1 MVDVSTGLTSSL
13 DSSFG
18 VVSGAVSAD
27 CATAS
32 AADKSSPSSPSTAI
46 GAPTGIFFAPS
57 FKMILATT
65 PSS

>member
-1 MVDVSTGLTSSL
+1 MVAVSTSLTSSL

-18 VVSGAVSAD
+18 AVSAD
-27 CATAS
+27 FTTAS

-46 GAPTGIFFAPS
+46 GAPTGMFFAPS
-57 FKMILATT
+57 FKMIFATT